1 MLFLA
6 ELFTAF
12 SSLPLS
18 VLKVHKHSHM
28 YRTHTKRR
36 QKLLQFSTL
45 LISSSKSSFF
55 CSPPPSLS
63 TYYSS
68 LSMFLMALSGLQLLG
83 LIFSGCGH
91 LTPLQNHSPQR
102 KLLQQYLTL
111 LHISSTLLFITT
123 LVLENDFISN
133 FHQRFQTIW
142 FEFPSKQIRTR
153 IIRFS
158 QLLNQNRRN
167 LTSLISIRMPVTGSC
182 PINPC

>member
-1 MLFLA
+1 VGEEGGWFWLRFFNQSPSPFPTMLFLA

-18 VLKVHKHSHM
+18 VLKAHKHSHM

-45 LISSSKSSFF
+45 QISSSKSSFF

-63 TYYSS
+63 TYFSS
-68 LSMFLMALSGLQLLG
+68 LSMLLTALSGLQLLG
-83 LIFSGCGH
+83 LIFSGCGR

-111 LHISSTLLFITT
+111 LHISSTRLFIWKKI
-123 LVLENDFISN
+123 V
-133 FHQRFQTIW
+133 IW
-142 FEFPSKQIRTR
+142 HEWI
-153 IIRFS
+153 
-158 QLLNQNRRN
+158 
-167 LTSLISIRMPVTGSC
+167 SLIGNLGIYMETNQKPNNNRQSITNSASLKG
-182 PINPC
+182 

>member
-1 MLFLA
+1 MNKREKGGVGEEGGWFWLRFFNQSPSPFPTMLFLA

-45 LISSSKSSFF
+45 QISSSKSSFF

-63 TYYSS
+63 TYFSS
-68 LSMFLMALSGLQLLG
+68 LSMLLMALSGLQLLG

-111 LHISSTLLFITT
+111 LHISSTLLFICKKMSFGTNESAWSAT
-123 LVLENDFISN
+123 WEY
-133 FHQRFQTIW
+133 IW
-142 FEFPSKQIRTR
+142 KQIRNQ
-153 IIRFS
+153 II
-158 QLLNQNRRN
+158 
-167 LTSLISIRMPVTGSC
+167 TDKA
-182 PINPC
+182 